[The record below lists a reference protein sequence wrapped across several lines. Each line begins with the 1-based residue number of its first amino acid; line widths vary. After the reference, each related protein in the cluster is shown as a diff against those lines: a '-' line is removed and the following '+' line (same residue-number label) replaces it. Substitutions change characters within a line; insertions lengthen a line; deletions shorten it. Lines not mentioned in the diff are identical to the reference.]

1 MRLLS
6 LGHLRS
12 LWLTD
17 TVGRLVLVGTVALVP
32 LVGGTALALPP
43 RTADE
48 LTPKLRSS
56 DKRSCR
62 CESGG

>member
-1 MRLLS
+1 
-6 LGHLRS
+6 